1 MTINNNF
8 WTMTTNK
15 AKDSA
20 EISIY
25 GTIGTSWWEE
35 SVSAAQ
41 FARDLRALGSDV
53 KDITV
58 RINSA
63 GGSVFDGLAI
73 RSTLKSHA
81 ANVHVIVDGLAASIA
96 SIIAMAGDKI
106 TMAAGSMMM
115 IHNPMSSIQMGDAS
129 DFREAADFLDKVRDS
144 LVSVYAS
151 RTNISEKDLIA
162 MMDAETWMSA
172 EEALDQG
179 FIDEV
184 EAGSTVT
191 AMMHGTVAMVNGV
204 SMNFER
210 FINPPQLPQAKSEP
224 RLWPVLNNQS
234 PGGARPLN
242 LEELKAQHPA
252 LVAEIAKAGAA
263 EERLRI
269 QALDKLSAPGTA
281 DLVAKAKYETF
292 ESAANTALAIIEL
305 QNQRRQ
311 RAGQE
316 RNEDADSSGVNNVE
330 SAQGDEEDLNSEKDD
345 SKKQIE
351 AKGSKIA
358 DVINKMRGGV
368 K

>member
-151 RTNISEKDLIA
+151 RTNISEKDLIV

-191 AMMHGTVAMVNGV
+191 AMMQGTVAMVNGV

-234 PGGARPLN
+234 PGGASPLN

-252 LVAEIAKAGAA
+252 LYTEIAKTGAA

-269 QALDKLSAPGTA
+269 QALDKLAAPGTA

-292 ESAANTALAIIEL
+292 ETAANTALAIIEL

-316 RNEDADSSGVNNVE
+316 RNEDADSSGVNKVE
-330 SAQGDEEDLNSEKDD
+330 SAQGDEEDLNSGNDD

-358 DVINKMRGGV
+358 GVINKIRGGV